1 MQNIFI
7 YDDSC
12 SMNTDIPGTTLT
24 RWDLLCS
31 IVKIIADLS
40 VCYLWNRPEH
50 LMNETRNTQTAH
62 VMFFICSDFFFGN
75 RAFIDMI
82 DFTCVQVSRQGEKR
96 LKRESI

>member
-1 MQNIFI
+1 
-7 YDDSC
+7 
-12 SMNTDIPGTTLT
+12 
-24 RWDLLCS
+24 
-31 IVKIIADLS
+31 
-40 VCYLWNRPEH
+40 
-50 LMNETRNTQTAH
+50 MNETRNTQTAH